1 MSRHVH
7 VITHPDVLIDPA
19 VPVPDWPLSERG
31 RIRMRAVLNQPW
43 APRLRSLFC
52 STERKARDGAAILA
66 EALGLP
72 VTELEDLGE
81 NDRSSTGY
89 LPKLEFEAMADAF
102 FARPQESVR
111 GWERAID
118 AQHRVVAAVDEVL
131 RRAPAEGDIA
141 IVTHGGVGA
150 LLLCH
155 LQGRPISRAADQP
168 AGQGGHHYAFA
179 VEDRELLHGWRSI
192 DAVAPDGAPMR

>member
-1 MSRHVH
+1 MTRHVTF
-7 VITHPDVLIDPA
+7 ITHPDVLIDPT

-31 RIRMRAVLNQPW
+31 RERMRTVLDQPF
-43 APRLRSLFC
+43 AAGLRSLFC

-66 EALGLP
+66 DALGLP
-72 VTELEDLGE
+72 VTELEELGE

-111 GWERAID
+111 GWERAAD
-118 AQHRVVAAVDEVL
+118 AQRRIVAAVDEVL

-141 IVTHGGVGA
+141 IVSHGGVGA

-155 LQGRPISRAADQP
+155 LQGRPISRTADQP
-168 AGQGGHHYAFA
+168 AGQGGHYYAFTA
-179 VEDRELLHGWRSI
+179 EDRRLLHGWRSI
-192 DAVAPDGAPMR
+192 DRS

>member
-1 MSRHVH
+1 MTRHVTF
-7 VITHPDVLIDPA
+7 ITHPDVLIDPA

-31 RIRMRAVLNQPW
+31 RERMRTVLDQPW
-43 APRLRSLFC
+43 TAGLRSLFC
-52 STERKARDGAAILA
+52 STERKAWDGAATLA

-72 VTELEDLGE
+72 VTELEELGE

-89 LPKLEFEAMADAF
+89 LPKLEFEAMADSF
-102 FARPQESVR
+102 FARPEESVR
-111 GWERAID
+111 GWERAAD
-118 AQHRVVAAVDEVL
+118 AQRRIVAAVDEVL

-141 IVTHGGVGA
+141 IVSHGGVGA

-168 AGQGGHHYAFA
+168 AGQGGHYYAFTA
-179 VEDRELLHGWRSI
+179 EDRRLLHGWRSI
-192 DAVAPDGAPMR
+192 DRS

>member
-1 MSRHVH
+1 
-7 VITHPDVLIDPA
+7 
-19 VPVPDWPLSERG
+19 
-31 RIRMRAVLNQPW
+31 MRAVLDQPW

-72 VTELEDLGE
+72 VTELEKLGE

-111 GWERAID
+111 GWERAAD
-118 AQHRVVAAVDEVL
+118 AQSRIVAAVDEVL

-141 IVTHGGVGA
+141 IV
-150 LLLCH
+150 
-155 LQGRPISRAADQP
+155 
-168 AGQGGHHYAFA
+168 
-179 VEDRELLHGWRSI
+179 
-192 DAVAPDGAPMR
+192 

>member
-1 MSRHVH
+1 MARHVTF
-7 VITHPDVLIDPA
+7 ITHPDVLIDPA
-19 VPVPDWPLSERG
+19 MPVPDWPLSERG
-31 RIRMRAVLNQPW
+31 RERMRAVLSQPW
-43 APRLRSLFC
+43 TTGLRGLFC

-66 EALGLP
+66 EALNLP
-72 VTELEDLGE
+72 VTEVEELGE

-89 LPKLEFEAMADAF
+89 LPKLEFDTMADAF

-118 AQHRVVAAVDEVL
+118 AQRRIVAALDEVL

-141 IVTHGGVGA
+141 IVSHGGVGA

-168 AGQGGHHYAFA
+168 AGQGGHYYAFTA
-179 VEDRELLHGWRSI
+179 EDRHLLHGWRSI
-192 DAVAPDGAPMR
+192 DRS

>member
-1 MSRHVH
+1 MARHVH
-7 VITHPDVLIDPA
+7 FITHPDVLIDPA

-31 RIRMRAVLNQPW
+31 RTRMQAVLGQPW

-66 EALGLP
+66 EALGLS
-72 VTELEDLGE
+72 VTEIEGLGE

-111 GWERAID
+111 GWERAAD
-118 AQHRVVAAVDEVL
+118 ARRRIVAAVDEVL
-131 RRAPAEGDIA
+131 LRAPAEGDIA
-141 IVTHGGVGA
+141 IVSHGGVGA

-168 AGQGGHHYAFA
+168 AGQGGHHYAFTA
-179 VEDRELLHGWRSI
+179 ENRRLLHGWRSI
-192 DAVAPDGAPMR
+192 DPS